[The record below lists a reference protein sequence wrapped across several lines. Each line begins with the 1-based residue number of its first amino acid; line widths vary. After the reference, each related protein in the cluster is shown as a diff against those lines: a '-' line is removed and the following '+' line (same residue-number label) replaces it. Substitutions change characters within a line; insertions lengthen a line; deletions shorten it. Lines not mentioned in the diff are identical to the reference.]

1 MPLPASL
8 HELHVLKSLSNSSLP
23 RAVRTKG
30 PKHTGPCCDLAI
42 RRQRQEQ
49 QPPTTGTSRAACLP
63 TNPVPVLKHCPLASP
78 TAAPCAAALTAC
90 RGSQPAAEGLLS
102 GQSGHKPPPQACNT
116 GSRAPELGGWDVLQK
131 EDHRPERAAFAG
143 GSTTRLSWKSR
154 WWCCRRGRWVRGEWL
169 AADSHRERK
178 PSALTSTRSCQLRPC
193 AAGSQAAIATRMG
206 YGPSVRAPSCCVL
219 STGLSPSA

>member
-102 GQSGHKPPPQACNT
+102 GQSGHKPPPPKPATRGAVRRNSEGGTSCRRKT
-116 GSRAPELGGWDVLQK
+116 TSRKELPSLAAPRHASPG
-131 EDHRPERAAFAG
+131 RAAGGAAGVAG
-143 GSTTRLSWKSR
+143 GSGGSGWPRTATGRESLPPSPAPGPANSVPVLLTHRLQSPPGWAMGPVSER
-154 WWCCRRGRWVRGEWL
+154 PP
-169 AADSHRERK
+169 AACF
-178 PSALTSTRSCQLRPC
+178 LQ
-193 AAGSQAAIATRMG
+193 
-206 YGPSVRAPSCCVL
+206 V
-219 STGLSPSA
+219 